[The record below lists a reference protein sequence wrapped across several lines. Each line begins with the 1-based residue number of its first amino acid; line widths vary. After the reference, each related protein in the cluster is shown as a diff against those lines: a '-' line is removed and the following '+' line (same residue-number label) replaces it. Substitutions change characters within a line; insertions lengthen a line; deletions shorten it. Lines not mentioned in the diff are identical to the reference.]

1 MSRRSEVTARLYRE
15 NASCVVEKGGVF
27 YTSELFGIKPL
38 MQFLRQDRRF
48 FEGAAVADKVIG
60 KAAAMLLADSGVQE
74 VFGAVMSES
83 AAAFLKSCGIP
94 FGYCELV
101 PMIENRTHTCMCP
114 MEETVHG
121 LQNPA
126 DAFAALEKTIARLMA
141 GKNG

>member
-101 PMIENRTHTCMCP
+101 PMIENRTHTGMCP
-114 MEETVHG
+114 MEETVQG

-126 DAFAALEKTIARLMA
+126 DAFAVLEKTIARLMA

>member
-101 PMIENRTHTCMCP
+101 PMIENRKHTGMCP
-114 MEETVHG
+114 MEETVQG

>member
-101 PMIENRTHTCMCP
+101 PMIENRTHTGMCP
-114 MEETVHG
+114 MEETEQG